1 MSQWVDAARLTP
13 VTDRLR
19 NAGGSTAL
27 VSSGVSLE
35 GAWGFTEQTRGM
47 SAAYA
52 PAAEECSDSR
62 FRFINSLFTIV

>member
-1 MSQWVDAARLTP
+1 MKGATHSC

-27 VSSGVSLE
+27 VSSGVGLE

-52 PAAEECSDSR
+52 PAAEECQQRSQVSDNLLCV
-62 FRFINSLFTIV
+62 FL